1 MYGIARSAPGPYDLA
16 VPARTFTFV
25 RHGQTAWNAASRL
38 NGDPTTFVPL
48 TELGRQQAL
57 ARRRELAGARFDLAV
72 HTRFVRTRQTLELL
86 FGRHAPRLRVLP
98 AFDDVRVGAFE
109 GAPVDEYRAWRRI
122 NGPALPAPGG
132 GEARLDALRRYA
144 LGVDI
149 LLASDAER
157 VFACV
162 HDQTIRFLA
171 NAVLGADP
179 IAGPVRSIA
188 NCERR
193 DFTRRELLAAR
204 AVIARRLGAG

>member
-1 MYGIARSAPGPYDLA
+1 MAARL
-16 VPARTFTFV
+16 FTFV
-25 RHGQTAWNAASRL
+25 RHGQTAYNAASRL

-48 TELGRQQAL
+48 TELGRRQAL
-57 ARRRELAGARFDLAV
+57 DRRRELAGLRFELAV

-86 FGRHAPRLRVLP
+86 LGRDAPRLHVMP
-98 AFDDVRVGAFE
+98 EFDDVRVGAFE

-122 NGPALPAPGG
+122 QGPAVPAPGG

-144 LGVDI
+144 LGVDV
-149 LLASDAER
+149 LLAADAER
-157 VFACV
+157 VLACV

-171 NAVLGADP
+171 NAVLSEDP

-193 DFTRRELLAAR
+193 DFTRRELLLAR
-204 AVIARRLGAG
+204 AVIAGRLGAR